1 MHRISSKR
9 TAFTLK
15 AFLATFAD
23 RWAGWIRPR

>member
-1 MHRISSKR
+1 MHHICIDRGP
-9 TAFTLK
+9 FTLK